1 MSSIILY
8 GIKNCDSVKKSRR
21 WLDENSIK
29 YVFHD
34 FRVDGIK
41 KTTIKEFLKNIKIEL
56 LINKRSTSWRKLS
69 NKEKITEEKSDLIE
83 LLLDNPTIIKRPI
96 IKSKNKYLVG
106 FNEKKFK
113 LLK

>member
-41 KTTIKEFLKNIKIEL
+41 KTMIKEFLKNIKIEL
-56 LINKRSTSWRKLS
+56 LINKRSTSWKKLS
-69 NKEKITEEKSDLIE
+69 NKEKVTE
-83 LLLDNPTIIKRPI
+83 
-96 IKSKNKYLVG
+96 
-106 FNEKKFK
+106 
-113 LLK
+113 